1 MGFSAAFI
9 ARPVGTILMAL
20 GLMIAGLVAWRFL
33 PVAPLPNVDIPT
45 IVVFASRP
53 GADPETMANSI
64 AAPIERRL
72 SEIAGVTELT
82 SSSSTGSS
90 SIVIQFTLERNVDDA
105 AKDVQAAL
113 NAATPDLPADLPTRP
128 FLRKFNPAGAPILSL
143 ALTSD
148 TRSMAELYD
157 LTESVFSQRI
167 AQLDGVGG
175 VSINGAEKP
184 AVRIRL
190 DPAALAASGL
200 SGQDVFT
207 AVRRSNVVG
216 PTGGFDGDLQAELIT
231 LNGQLVRA
239 AEYGRLVLKTVPGGG
254 VVRLSDVAEVIDG
267 VTNARLAAWLGTQPA
282 ILMNI
287 TKAAG
292 ANVIETVE
300 RIKATLPRL
309 QAWMPPD
316 VKLTIIVDRT
326 QTIRAS
332 VAEVQHALLVACVLV
347 LLVVL
352 VFLRR
357 TVPTLAAAVTVPLS
371 LAGSLAAMYLFGF
384 SVNNFSLMALTIAV
398 GFVVDDAI
406 VMIENVAR
414 HMEMGKSPL
423 RAALD
428 GSRQI
433 GFTVISISISL
444 VAVFIPILFMG
455 GILGRMF
462 HEFAVV
468 LTVAIAISA
477 VVSLTLTPMLMG
489 RFIRAPHRQPRGLLG
504 ALDRGTERA
513 LAWLQRGYAVSLD
526 AALRVR
532 WLMLVATLATIG
544 LTVWMY
550 RIVPKG
556 FMPIQDTGMLQGAV
570 IAGPEISF
578 AAMAAHQRRV
588 IDIILR
594 DPAIAHVG
602 SNIGVTSG
610 WGAMN
615 RGSLVI
621 GLKPMEE
628 RGVSAEQVVA
638 RLRPQLSGIPG
649 VQAFTWSAQEL
660 RGGGRQ
666 GSSNQFVLL
675 SEDLALL
682 REWSQRLVDR
692 LREEPGITDVSSD
705 QDRAGPMVNIVIDR
719 EAAARLGVSAGAITN
734 ALNNAFAQ
742 RQISTIYTPRNQY
755 RVIEEIDAAL
765 QSDPESLNR
774 VFVGAAGGRQVPLG
788 AVVRIERGAAPLAV
802 RHQGQSPAATITFS
816 LIPGMPAAEGLAA
829 VQRVAWELRMPDTV
843 RTGVAGNSRWLADSL
858 TSQPILIGAALL
870 AIYIVLGVLYES
882 LLQPI
887 TILSTLP
894 SAGLGA
900 LLVLWA
906 TNTELSVVAIIGIL
920 LLMGIV
926 KKNAIM
932 MVDFALERERQ
943 GEDRVAAIRHA
954 AVERFR
960 PILMTTLAALFGAVP
975 LAIATGTG
983 AELRQ
988 PLGLTVVGGL
998 VLSQILTLYT
1008 TPVIYLAL
1016 GRRRRAAPAHPPEGI
1031 ATAD

>member
-1 MGFSAAFI
+1 VNFSAAFI

-72 SEIAGVTELT
+72 SEIAGVAELT
-82 SSSSTGSS
+82 STNSVGAS
-90 SIVIQFTLERNVDDA
+90 SIVVQFDLNRNIDDA

-113 NAATPDLPADLPTRP
+113 NAATPDLPSDLPARP
-128 FLRKFNPAGAPILSL
+128 FLRKFNPAAAPILSL
-143 ALTSD
+143 ALTSE

-157 LTESVFSQRI
+157 LTESVFAQRI
-167 AQLDGVGG
+167 AQLDGVGA
-175 VSINGAEKP
+175 VQINGAEKP
-184 AVRIRL
+184 AVRVRL
-190 DPAALAASGL
+190 DPAALAAAGL
-200 SGQDVFT
+200 SGQDVFN
-207 AVRRSNVVG
+207 AIRRSNVFG
-216 PTGGFDGDLQAELIT
+216 PTGGFDGEEQAELIG
-231 LNGQLVRA
+231 LNGQLLRA
-239 AEYGRLVLKTVPGGG
+239 ADYRPLVLKTVPGGG
-254 VVRLSDVAEVIDG
+254 VVRVSDVAEVVDG
-267 VTNARLAAWLGTQPA
+267 VTNARLAAWLGTKPA
-282 ILMNI
+282 ILMNV

-292 ANVIETVE
+292 ANVIETVD
-300 RIKATLPRL
+300 RIKAMLPQL

-316 VKLTIIVDRT
+316 VVLTVIVDRT

-332 VAEVQHALLVACVLV
+332 VAEVQHALLISCVLV

-352 VFLRR
+352 LFLRR

-371 LAGSLAAMYLFGF
+371 LAGSLAAMYLLGF

-428 GSRQI
+428 GSAQI

-468 LTVAIAISA
+468 LTVAIGISA
-477 VVSLTLTPMLMG
+477 LVSLTLTPMMLG
-489 RFIRAPHRQPRGLLG
+489 RFMRVRHDAPRGVLG
-504 ALDRGTERA
+504 AADRGVERA
-513 LAWLQRGYAVSLD
+513 LAGLQRGYARSLD
-526 AALRVR
+526 LALRVR
-532 WLMLVATLATIG
+532 WLMLAATLGILG

-550 RIVPKG
+550 GQVPKG
-556 FMPIQDTGMLQGAV
+556 FMPAQDTGMLQGSV

-578 AAMAAHQRRV
+578 AAMAERQRRV
-588 IDIILR
+588 IEIIQR
-594 DPAIAHVG
+594 DPAVAQIG

-610 WGAMN
+610 WASLN
-615 RGSLVI
+615 RGQLVI
-621 GLKPMEE
+621 GLKPVSE
-628 RGVSAEQVVA
+628 RKVSAEQVVA
-638 RLRPQLSGIPG
+638 RLRPQLAGMAGI
-649 VQAFTWSAQEL
+649 QAFTWSAQEM

-675 SEDLALL
+675 SEDLGLL

-705 QDRAGPMVNIVIDR
+705 QDRAGPQVNVVIDR
-719 EAAARLGVSAGAITN
+719 EAAARLGVSVSAITN

-742 RQISTIYTPRNQY
+742 RQISTIYTARNQY
-755 RVIEEIDAAL
+755 RVIEEIDPAL
-765 QSDPESLNR
+765 QADPQSLNR
-774 VFVGAAGGRQVPLG
+774 LFVGATGGRQVPLG
-788 AVVRIERGAAPLAV
+788 SVVRVERGGAPLAV

-816 LIPGMPAAEGLAA
+816 PAPGMPAGTGLAT

-843 RTGVAGNSRWLADSL
+843 RTSFAGNSRWLADSL
-858 TSQPILIGAALL
+858 STQPLLIGAALL

-882 LLQPI
+882 LVQPI

-906 TNTELSVVAIIGIL
+906 TETELSAMAIIGIL

-932 MVDFALERERQ
+932 MVDFALELERQ
-943 GEDRVAAIRHA
+943 RGMDRVAAIRQA

-960 PILMTTLAALFGAVP
+960 PILMTTLAALLGAVP
-975 LAIATGTG
+975 LALATGTG

-998 VLSQILTLYT
+998 VVSQMLTLYT
-1008 TPVIYLAL
+1008 TPVVYLAL
-1016 GRRRRAAPAHPPEGI
+1016 RGRRRRAI
-1031 ATAD
+1031 VSI

>member
-1 MGFSAAFI
+1 MRFSATFI

-82 SSSSTGSS
+82 STNSVGAS
-90 SIVIQFTLERNVDDA
+90 SIVIQFELSRNIDDA
-105 AKDVQAAL
+105 AKDVQAAI

-128 FLRKFNPAGAPILSL
+128 FLRKFNPAAAPIMSL
-143 ALTSD
+143 ALTSE

-157 LTESVFSQRI
+157 LTDSVFAQRI
-167 AQLDGVGG
+167 SQLDGVGN
-175 VSINGAEKP
+175 VQINGAEKP
-184 AVRIRL
+184 AVRVRL
-190 DPAALAASGL
+190 DPAALAAAGL
-200 SGQDVFT
+200 SAQDVFN
-207 AVRRSNVVG
+207 AIRRSNVFG
-216 PTGGFDGDLQAELIT
+216 PTGGFDGEDQAELIG
-231 LNGQLVRA
+231 LNGQMVRA
-239 AEYGRLVLKTVPGGG
+239 AEYRPLVLKTVPGGG
-254 VVRLSDVAEVIDG
+254 VVRLGDVADVVDG
-267 VTNARLAAWLGTQPA
+267 VTNARLAAWLGSKPA
-282 ILMNI
+282 ILMNV

-292 ANVIETVE
+292 ANVIETVD
-300 RIKATLPRL
+300 RIKAMLPQL

-316 VKLTIIVDRT
+316 VAMTVIVDRT

-332 VAEVQHALLVACVLV
+332 VAEVRNALLISCVLV

-352 VFLRR
+352 LFLRR
-357 TVPTLAAAVTVPLS
+357 LVPTLAAAVTVPLS
-371 LAGSLAAMYLFGF
+371 LAGSLAAMYLLGF

-414 HMEMGKSPL
+414 HAEMGKSPL

-428 GSRQI
+428 GAAQI

-477 VVSLTLTPMLMG
+477 VVSLSLTPMMMG
-489 RFIRAPHRQPRGLLG
+489 RFMRARPLPPRGVLG
-504 ALDRGTERA
+504 AMDRGVERA
-513 LAWLQRGYAVSLD
+513 LAGLQRGYARSLD
-526 AALRVR
+526 LALRVR
-532 WLMLVATLATIG
+532 WLMLAVTVGILG

-550 RIVPKG
+550 GQVPKG
-556 FMPIQDTGMLQGAV
+556 FMPSQDTGMLQGAV

-578 AAMAAHQRRV
+578 AAMAERQRRV
-588 IDIILR
+588 IEIIER
-594 DPAIAHVG
+594 DPAVAQIG

-610 WGAMN
+610 WASLN
-615 RGSLVI
+615 RGQLVI
-621 GLKPMEE
+621 GLKPVSE

-638 RLRPQLSGIPG
+638 RLRPQLAGLAGI
-649 VQAFTWSAQEL
+649 QAFTWSAQEM

-675 SEDLALL
+675 SEDLGLL

-705 QDRAGPMVNIVIDR
+705 QDRAGPQVNVVIDR
-719 EAAARLGVSAGAITN
+719 EVAARLGVSVSAITN

-742 RQISTIYTPRNQY
+742 RQISIIYTARNQY

-765 QSDPESLNR
+765 QADPAGLAR
-774 VFVGAAGGRQVPLG
+774 VFGGGAGGQQVPLG
-788 AVVRIERGAAPLAV
+788 SVVRLERGGAPLAV

-816 LIPGMPAAEGLAA
+816 LAPGMPAGTGLAT
-829 VQRVAWELRMPDTV
+829 VQRVAWEMRMPDTV
-843 RTGVAGNSRWLADSL
+843 RTSFAGNSRWLADSL
-858 TSQPILIGAALL
+858 STQPLLIGAALL
-870 AIYIVLGVLYES
+870 TIYIVLGVLYES
-882 LLQPI
+882 LVQPI

-906 TNTELSVVAIIGIL
+906 TETELSAMAMIGIL

-932 MVDFALERERQ
+932 MVDFALELERQ
-943 GEDRVAAIRHA
+943 RGMDGVAAIRQA

-960 PILMTTLAALFGAVP
+960 PILMTTLAALLGAVP
-975 LAIATGTG
+975 LALATGTG

-998 VLSQILTLYT
+998 VVSQMLTLYT
-1008 TPVIYLAL
+1008 TPVVYLAL
-1016 GRRRRAAPAHPPEGI
+1016 RGRRRRRI
-1031 ATAD
+1031 VTA